1 MKFFFLSRPFIN
13 SNPSDRLFLRM
24 ATPYIIPP
32 KIVLCDA
39 LKVLMIRSRNC
50 VKDMFFVCALA
61 LALLYRFILKMLIIL
76 NLLFEILYLYLPLNF
91 SDVFLQTERRE
102 KYEKENSLT
111 LADEVD
117 RVKMEVEQEKAELQV
132 RIH

>member
-1 MKFFFLSRPFIN
+1 
-13 SNPSDRLFLRM
+13 
-24 ATPYIIPP
+24 
-32 KIVLCDA
+32 
-39 LKVLMIRSRNC
+39 
-50 VKDMFFVCALA
+50 MFACALA
-61 LALLYRFILKMLIIL
+61 LTLLYRFVLKMLIIL

>member
-1 MKFFFLSRPFIN
+1 
-13 SNPSDRLFLRM
+13 
-24 ATPYIIPP
+24 
-32 KIVLCDA
+32 
-39 LKVLMIRSRNC
+39 
-50 VKDMFFVCALA
+50 MFFVCALA

-76 NLLFEILYLYLPLNF
+76 NLLFEILYLNLPLNF
-91 SDVFLQTERRE
+91 FDVFLQTERRE

>member
-1 MKFFFLSRPFIN
+1 MNFFFLSRPFIN

-32 KIVLCDA
+32 IIVLCDA

-50 VKDMFFVCALA
+50 VKDIFFACALA
-61 LALLYRFILKMLIIL
+61 LTLLYRFILKMLIIL
-76 NLLFEILYLYLPLNF
+76 NLLFEILYLNLPLNF

>member
-1 MKFFFLSRPFIN
+1 MKIFFLSRPFIN

>member
-1 MKFFFLSRPFIN
+1 
-13 SNPSDRLFLRM
+13 
-24 ATPYIIPP
+24 
-32 KIVLCDA
+32 
-39 LKVLMIRSRNC
+39 
-50 VKDMFFVCALA
+50 MFFACALA
-61 LALLYRFILKMLIIL
+61 LTLLYRFILKMLIIL
-76 NLLFEILYLYLPLNF
+76 NQLFEILYLYLPLNF

>member
-1 MKFFFLSRPFIN
+1 MICFF
-13 SNPSDRLFLRM
+13 
-24 ATPYIIPP
+24 A
-32 KIVLCDA
+32 
-39 LKVLMIRSRNC
+39 
-50 VKDMFFVCALA
+50 CALA

-76 NLLFEILYLYLPLNF
+76 NLLFEILYLNLPLNF

>member
-1 MKFFFLSRPFIN
+1 
-13 SNPSDRLFLRM
+13 
-24 ATPYIIPP
+24 
-32 KIVLCDA
+32 
-39 LKVLMIRSRNC
+39 MIRSRNC

-61 LALLYRFILKMLIIL
+61 LTLLYRFILKMLIIL
-76 NLLFEILYLYLPLNF
+76 NLLFEILYLNLPLNF

>member
-1 MKFFFLSRPFIN
+1 
-13 SNPSDRLFLRM
+13 
-24 ATPYIIPP
+24 
-32 KIVLCDA
+32 
-39 LKVLMIRSRNC
+39 MIRSRNC
-50 VKDMFFVCALA
+50 VKDMFFACALA
-61 LALLYRFILKMLIIL
+61 LALLYRFILKL
-76 NLLFEILYLYLPLNF
+76 NLLFEILYLDLPLNF

>member
-1 MKFFFLSRPFIN
+1 
-13 SNPSDRLFLRM
+13 
-24 ATPYIIPP
+24 
-32 KIVLCDA
+32 
-39 LKVLMIRSRNC
+39 
-50 VKDMFFVCALA
+50 MFFVCALA
-61 LALLYRFILKMLIIL
+61 LTLLYRFILKMLIIL

>member
-1 MKFFFLSRPFIN
+1 MWKICFF
-13 SNPSDRLFLRM
+13 
-24 ATPYIIPP
+24 AY
-32 KIVLCDA
+32 
-39 LKVLMIRSRNC
+39 
-50 VKDMFFVCALA
+50 ALA

>member
-1 MKFFFLSRPFIN
+1 
-13 SNPSDRLFLRM
+13 
-24 ATPYIIPP
+24 
-32 KIVLCDA
+32 
-39 LKVLMIRSRNC
+39 
-50 VKDMFFVCALA
+50 MFFACALA
-61 LALLYRFILKMLIIL
+61 LTLLYRFILKMLIIL

>member
-1 MKFFFLSRPFIN
+1 MFAK
-13 SNPSDRLFLRM
+13 
-24 ATPYIIPP
+24 
-32 KIVLCDA
+32 LCERYVFA
-39 LKVLMIRSRNC
+39 
-50 VKDMFFVCALA
+50 CALA
-61 LALLYRFILKMLIIL
+61 LTLLYRFILKMLIIL